1 MFDLKQITF
10 LTRITCSNASL
21 MLVYLTMNLSTVQE
35 KLIKSKEGYSQTQV
49 FARLNSNTV
58 DKTVDKNLYKKAK
71 YNTLKL
77 STAKN
82 EHFSMINSQNILENQ
97 KN

>member
-35 KLIKSKEGYSQTQV
+35 KLIKSKEGV
-49 FARLNSNTV
+49 FTNTSLRSF
-58 DKTVDKNLYKKAK
+58 K
-71 YNTLKL
+71 
-77 STAKN
+77 
-82 EHFSMINSQNILENQ
+82 Q
-97 KN
+97 